1 MGILSMYL
9 PIGTGSFGGIEVKD
23 TKIPVIDKI
32 FGFITGLAFRYGGM
46 LFVFLG
52 VIGIVIAGIQTYKKA
67 TGSGRMEWLQI
78 GGVFVAS
85 VLMIVV
91 GMNGL
96 GKFMNG
102 LMNSSEVTSVL
113 E

>member
-23 TKIPVIDKI
+23 TKIPVIDKV

-52 VIGIVIAGIQTYKKA
+52 IIGIIICMIQVHKKS

-78 GGVFVAS
+78 GGIFIAS
-85 VLMIVV
+85 VLIIVI
-91 GMNGL
+91 GMSGL

-102 LMNSSEVTSVL
+102 LMNSSEVTNIL